1 MTFRDGRSETPS
13 PDLEGMQR
21 AIFAAGCF
29 WGVEA
34 AFREIEGVVA
44 TRVGYTGGTT
54 TDPTYEQVC
63 SGTTATR
70 RLYRSGLTRTW

>member
-1 MTFRDGRSETPS
+1 MIFRDGCSETLNS
-13 PDLEGMQR
+13 DLEGMQR

-44 TRVGYTGGTT
+44 TRVGYTDGALV
-54 TDPTYEQVC
+54 DPTYEQV
-63 SGTTATR
+63 
-70 RLYRSGLTRTW
+70 

>member
-13 PDLEGMQR
+13 PDLEGTQR
-21 AIFAAGCF
+21 ATFAAGCF

-44 TRVGYTGGTT
+44 TRVGYTGGTHH
-54 TDPTYEQVC
+54 
-63 SGTTATR
+63 
-70 RLYRSGLTRTW
+70 RSDLRAGLLGHDRPRGGGPGVV